1 MAFIKVLF
9 WWIRS
14 IQSIHNDILTL
25 QTAKGSLLTGQ
36 QQAWI
41 DWVEEDKFT
50 EYLKQRLVRP
60 FRYLDDCMNEPL
72 EDQLSCMKSY
82 SLGKLPFLVVCCMF

>member
-1 MAFIKVLF
+1 M
-9 WWIRS
+9 
-14 IQSIHNDILTL
+14 LTL
-25 QTAKGSLLTGQ
+25 QIAKGSLLTGQ

-41 DWVEEDKFT
+41 DWVEEHKIIM

-60 FRYLDDCMNEPL
+60 LRYLDDCMNEPL